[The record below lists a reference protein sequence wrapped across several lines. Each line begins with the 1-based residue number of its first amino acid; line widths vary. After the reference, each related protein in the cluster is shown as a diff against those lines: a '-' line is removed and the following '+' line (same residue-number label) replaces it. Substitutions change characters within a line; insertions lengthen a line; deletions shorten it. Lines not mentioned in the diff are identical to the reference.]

1 MYLQNVGGKRSI
13 QKKVTQLAKMVIL
26 LWISDMSSK
35 FIRLLGLNIGNVR
48 GIKGK
53 HFVGFSIGFS

>member
-1 MYLQNVGGKRSI
+1 MLGENGAFK
-13 QKKVTQLAKMVIL
+13 KKVTQLAKMVIL
-26 LWISDMSSK
+26 LWISNMSSK